1 MQTNLKSRPEEIEAH
16 KVTVG
21 INIEQ
26 VWKDTAREKLS
37 RLFIDLFPVPLRL
50 QRFGRFGGSTPPPDD
65 TAVTNLM

>member
-37 RLFIDLFPVPLRL
+37 RLLVDFFR
-50 QRFGRFGGSTPPPDD
+50 
-65 TAVTNLM
+65 AVAAAAVWTVWRVKPAPR